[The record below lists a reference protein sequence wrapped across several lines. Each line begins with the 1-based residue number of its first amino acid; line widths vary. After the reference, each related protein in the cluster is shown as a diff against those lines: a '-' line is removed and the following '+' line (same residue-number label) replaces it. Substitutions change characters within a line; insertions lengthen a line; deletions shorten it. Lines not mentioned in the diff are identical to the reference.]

1 MLFQMI
7 IDFHIHIGL
16 PEHWHPWVNEHFK
29 KTNPELYGNFE
40 SIMNPDGLE
49 HYLENQGVDH
59 AVILAE
65 NSPITT
71 GIVSNEFVRDFCK
84 GKEKFIPFASVDPK
98 IHDNPEMRLRKI
110 VKEWGLKGLKL
121 YPTYQQYYPNDELV
135 YPLYQEAQDLKIPVL
150 IHTGSSVF
158 RGSRIKYGNPQLLD
172 DVAVDFPD
180 LKIIMAHSG
189 RGLWYKEAFFISK
202 LHDNVYM
209 EVSGLPPK
217 KLPQYFPRMEE
228 NADSIIFGSDWPGI
242 SSIKDNIKEVNALP
256 LKKSTKK
263 KILGENA
270 RKLLNIK

>member
-1 MLFQMI
+1 M
-7 IDFHIHIGL
+7 G
-16 PEHWHPWVNEHFK
+16 VNEGAIMDEMKRIEKRILGRTRRIHFVGIGGIGMSGIA
-29 KTNPELYGNFE
+29 EVL
-40 SIMNPDGLE
+40 L
-49 HYLENQGVDH
+49 NQGFTVTGSDRQLSPVTERLQTLS
-59 AVILAE
+59 AVIYDGHEGEQVLGSDVVVISSAVGPE
-65 NSPITT
+65 NI
-71 GIVSNEFVRDFCK
+71 EVR
-84 GKEKFIPFASVDPK
+84 A
-98 IHDNPEMRLRKI
+98 
-110 VKEWGLKGLKL
+110 
-121 YPTYQQYYPNDELV
+121 
-135 YPLYQEAQDLKIPVL
+135 AQDLKIPVL
-150 IHTGSSVF
+150 VHTGSSVF

-202 LHDNVYM
+202 LHENIYM

-217 KLPQYFPRMEE
+217 KLPHYFPRLEE